1 MYASVPSAEQRLRHC
16 WLKPAGCWHL
26 DEMVARIVGETVYLW
41 RAVDHEG
48 EVCQSAWKYWLF
60 SIRRVDVT
68 VARTLSRCRCCAH
81 RDGILPYSH
90 CLPAPLTGC

>member
-41 RAVDHEG
+41 RVVDQRRSVSIGVEILALLY
-48 EVCQSAWKYWLF
+48 SA
-60 SIRRVDVT
+60 
-68 VARTLSRCRCCAH
+68 
-81 RDGILPYSH
+81 G
-90 CLPAPLTGC
+90 